1 MILPVVSLTTQFF
14 RSGSL
19 VFLLSLAHIAG
30 AVYMGFVAFAVLYPI
45 LKKAEC
51 SPRDIEFLSSVLE
64 GKKYSKIA
72 FLHDV
77 SESTVK
83 ARMVELYKMLDVK
96 NRTEF
101 LTMYNGFSF
110 KLNSSGNFNSGVFQ
124 THQNA
129 N

>member
-1 MILPVVSLTTQFF
+1 MESVKRIKILEDT
-14 RSGSL
+14 
-19 VFLLSLAHIAG
+19 
-30 AVYMGFVAFAVLYPI
+30 
-45 LKKAEC
+45 EC